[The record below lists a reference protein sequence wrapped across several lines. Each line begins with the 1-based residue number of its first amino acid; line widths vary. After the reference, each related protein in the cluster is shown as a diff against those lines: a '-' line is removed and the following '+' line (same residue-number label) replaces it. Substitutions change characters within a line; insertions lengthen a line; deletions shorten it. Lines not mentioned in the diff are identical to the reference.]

1 MATVT
6 KPIALDESLNTTEQ
20 TPRNVADVLAQELAR
35 IAGRQA
41 SDVNYDNTDSGL
53 TADNVQNAIDELKS
67 DIPTVNDGT
76 LTIQQNG
83 ETKGT
88 FTANQSGNST
98 VNIETPT
105 TDIQTAVDEFETY
118 NGGLLSECKV
128 ALSPNQDLHG
138 YDSPWVGGAGKN
150 KCDWKVTP
158 TSDALSIA
166 LSPNT
171 YTISAQSTLAN
182 GNWYFRFTDN
192 NNNYITDTSV
202 TGLTSFS
209 VAGSGWMYGGNS
221 SQVVT
226 FIIPSNCILL
236 EVGKLNSDGTIP
248 AQIEIGSTAT
258 VYEPYSNICPISG
271 HTQVDV
277 GDDGKN
283 LFDWT
288 NRPSFVGFIDTN
300 SQTFRLNPNYICTYI
315 TCKPNTTYTI
325 SKEAGKTFRIATSA
339 QIPADG
345 VSYIGTSANHTGTSI
360 TYTTESNAKYLVV
373 LYWSSAN
380 GDAKTAD
387 ELAQT
392 IQIELGSTATP
403 YVPYNGYQVTVNL
416 GGTYYSGTLDV
427 VTGVFVPDM
436 VEKDVSASDLLNQYL
451 DTTNN
456 QYLAGIDANAKIPAT
471 INTVGNVKCNEL
483 TAKAQSSLFNEVGDA
498 ICILTDGK
506 LRVTFSGVTTFADM
520 QTWVTNHP
528 LQVVYELANPTPIQL
543 SPTMVK
549 ALVGENHL
557 SAPLEGQE
565 ITESKYK
572 QAFTFDDVN
581 AQIESTYSEGISHNS
596 VYRGKYLGDHVTDEQ
611 WDAIGDGSFRDL
623 YIGDYWTIN
632 GINWRI
638 AHFNYWLGTGDVK
651 CNTNHVVIVP
661 YGWVSTFNMNAS
673 DDTTGGY
680 LNSEWYTTN
689 RHFAVENIEADFGAS
704 HILSHRNF
712 FSDAV
717 SDGHASHGMWVDSTV
732 DLMNEIMVCGSLVG
746 SYSGK
751 YYEVGC
757 DKFQLALF
765 KYNPP
770 SARMDVSYWLRG
782 VSTASSF
789 VAMGNFGLLDGFTAS
804 QILKIRPVFAIKK

>member
-6 KPIALDESLNTTEQ
+6 KPIALDESLNTTELSS
-20 TPRNVADVLAQELAR
+20 RNVADVLAQELSAVATA
-35 IAGRQA
+35 IGGISAPSA
-41 SDVNYDNTDSGL
+41 EDVSYDNSGSGL
-53 TADNVQNAIDELKS
+53 SATDVQNALDEIVS

-105 TDIQTAVDEFETY
+105 TDIQTAVDEFSTF
-118 NGGLLSECKV
+118 NGGLLSECNV
-128 ALSPNQDLHG
+128 TLEPVQDLHG
-138 YDSPWVGGAGKN
+138 YENPWVGGASKN
-150 KCDWKVTP
+150 KLPLVLADIKSNNMQGTWSGNSYTYNGVTF
-158 TSDALSIA
+158 TV
-166 LSPNT
+166 NT
-171 YTISAQSTLAN
+171 DIDEN
-182 GNWYFRFTDN
+182 
-192 NNNYITDTSV
+192 V
-202 TGLTSFS
+202 TGIETSGSASGNGSFYLCNGLTLDSGYILNGCPSTGGSSTYRVRLRYGSSDYF
-209 VAGSGWMYGGNS
+209 VDTGSGAEITSPVTSYGSVDIRFNS
-221 SQVVT
+221 GTNLSGLT
-226 FIIPSNCILL
+226 FYPMIRLAS
-236 EVGKLNSDGTIP
+236 ESDPTF
-248 AQIEIGSTAT
+248 A
-258 VYEPYSNICPISG
+258 PYSNICPISG

-277 GDDGKN
+277 DVSDG
-283 LFDWT
+283 
-288 NRPSFVGFIDTN
+288 
-300 SQTFRLNPNYICTYI
+300 QTTQ
-315 TCKPNTTYTI
+315 
-325 SKEAGKTFRIATSA
+325 E
-339 QIPADG
+339 
-345 VSYIGTSANHTGTSI
+345 
-360 TYTTESNAKYLVV
+360 
-373 LYWSSAN
+373 
-380 GDAKTAD
+380 
-387 ELAQT
+387 
-392 IQIELGSTATP
+392 
-403 YVPYNGYQVTVNL
+403 QVTVNL

-427 VTGVFVPDM
+427 VSGVLTITHA
-436 VEKDVSASDLLNQYL
+436 EIDLGTLSWIRI
-451 DTTNN
+451 TTNVFRASN
-456 QYLAGIDANAKIPAT
+456 SGMEVVADNVTADLTCEIYKKGNYTGLGNGEIAIRAGSQIWVRDSTVDNAT
-471 INTVGNVKCNEL
+471 IFTNQVN
-483 TAKAQSSLFNEVGDA
+483 
-498 ICILTDGK
+498 GK
-506 LRVTFSGVTTFADM
+506 KLVYPLATPTT
-520 QTWVTNHP
+520 
-528 LQVVYELANPTPIQL
+528 IQL

-572 QAFTFDDVN
+572 QTFTFDDVN

-746 SYSGK
+746 SYLGK

>member
-6 KPIALDESLNTTEQ
+6 KPIALDESLNTTELSS
-20 TPRNVADVLAQELAR
+20 RNVADVLAQELSAVATA
-35 IAGRQA
+35 IGGISAPSA
-41 SDVNYDNTDSGL
+41 EDVSYDNSGSGL
-53 TADNVQNAIDELKS
+53 SATDVQNALDEIVS

-118 NGGLLSECKV
+118 NGGLLSSCKV

-138 YDSPWVGGAGKN
+138 YDHPWVGGAGKN
-150 KCDWKVTP
+150 KWAFGDFTGGYSNVP
-158 TSDALSIA
+158 FSLPAG
-166 LSPNT
+166 T
-171 YTISAQSTLAN
+171 YTISKS
-182 GNWYFRFTDN
+182 DN
-192 NNNYITDTSV
+192 NVVSIRFMGGSMNIPVSFTSSTTVTLTEATTSINYY
-202 TGLTSFS
+202 
-209 VAGSGWMYGGNS
+209 SG
-221 SQVVT
+221 
-226 FIIPSNCILL
+226 
-236 EVGKLNSDGTIP
+236 DGT
-248 AQIEIGSTAT
+248 ATNVMIESGSTAT
-258 VYEPYSNICPISG
+258 AYEPYENICPISG
-271 HTQVDV
+271 HTQVEV
-277 GDDGKN
+277 ENHQKN
-283 LFDWT
+283 LCDDSLIVQGDIDNSTGADTADGSLKHIRSGYCNAESSTQYTVSHNHTIGSGTLKVFEYRSDKSFIRRT
-288 NRPSFVGFIDTN
+288 NAGAVTSL
-300 SQTFRLNPNYICTYI
+300 SYTFTTHSECKYIRIAIYDESG
-315 TCKPNTTYTI
+315 I
-325 SKEAGKTFRIATSA
+325 SKDST
-339 QIPADG
+339 
-345 VSYIGTSANHTGTSI
+345 
-360 TYTTESNAKYLVV
+360 
-373 LYWSSAN
+373 W
-380 GDAKTAD
+380 
-387 ELAQT
+387 
-392 IQIELGSTATP
+392 IQLELGSTATA

-416 GGTYYSGTLDV
+416 GGTYYSGTLDIV
-427 VTGVFVPDM
+427 SGVFTLTHVMWSDDGSKNWARNADGSFYVFYTDTHPLAVQDAGGCSCDYAPFVLSFDGMSVFARANGLVSLGRGWGNIYPDA
-436 VEKDVSASDLLNQYL
+436 ASL
-451 DTTNN
+451 
-456 QYLAGIDANAKIPAT
+456 
-471 INTVGNVKCNEL
+471 
-483 TAKAQSSLFNEVGDA
+483 KAQFA
-498 ICILTDGK
+498 IEPFQMVYK
-506 LRVTFSGVTTFADM
+506 LASP
-520 QTWVTNHP
+520 QS
-528 LQVVYELANPTPIQL
+528 IQL

-557 SAPLEGQE
+557 SAPLDGQE
-565 ITESKYK
+565 ITESKYR
-572 QAFTFDDVN
+572 QMFTFDDVN

-746 SYSGK
+746 SYLGK

>member
-105 TDIQTAVDEFETY
+105 PDIQTAVDEFETY
-118 NGGLLSECKV
+118 NGGLLSECIV
-128 ALSPNQDLHG
+128 ELVP
-138 YDSPWVGGAGKN
+138 V
-150 KCDWKVTP
+150 
-158 TSDALSIA
+158 
-166 LSPNT
+166 
-171 YTISAQSTLAN
+171 QS
-182 GNWYFRFTDN
+182 
-192 NNNYITDTSV
+192 
-202 TGLTSFS
+202 
-209 VAGSGWMYGGNS
+209 GSGD
-221 SQVVT
+221 
-226 FIIPSNCILL
+226 PSPDN
-236 EVGKLNSDGTIP
+236 VR
-248 AQIEIGSTAT
+248 
-258 VYEPYSNICPISG
+258 PISG

-373 LYWSSAN
+373 LYWSSTN

-427 VTGVFVPDM
+427 VSG
-436 VEKDVSASDLLNQYL
+436 
-451 DTTNN
+451 
-456 QYLAGIDANAKIPAT
+456 
-471 INTVGNVKCNEL
+471 EL
-483 TAKAQSSLFNEVGDA
+483 TVDSAFIASYNGETLPSTWISDRDVYAVGTTPTTGAEVCYKLA
-498 ICILTDGK
+498 TPLT
-506 LRVTFSGVTTFADM
+506 
-520 QTWVTNHP
+520 
-528 LQVVYELANPTPIQL
+528 IQL

-623 YIGDYWTIN
+623 YIGDYWAIN

>member
-20 TPRNVADVLAQELAR
+20 TPRNIADVLAQELSR
-35 IAGRQA
+35 ITGRTA
-41 SDVNYDNTDSGL
+41 SEVEYDNTDSGL
-53 TADNVQNAIDELKS
+53 TADNVQDALDEIAES
-67 DIPTVNDGT
+67 VPT
-76 LTIQQNG
+76 L
-83 ETKGT
+83 
-88 FTANQSGNST
+88 
-98 VNIETPT
+98 PT

-118 NGGLLSECKV
+118 NGGLLSSLKV

-138 YDSPWVGGAGKN
+138 YDSPWVGGASKQLIPMTVN
-150 KCDWKVTP
+150 
-158 TSDALSIA
+158 ALK
-166 LSPNT
+166 
-171 YTISAQSTLAN
+171 LAN
-182 GNWYFRFTDN
+182 AWMTWNGKVATAVGLTVTLLTDDAENVICIDVDGIANVRLDFSLGWVYTDGSYVISGSTNGGLSEWGVWQRGHGSVESEMSLDGAGTFTDTRQ
-192 NNNYITDTSV
+192 TDNECV
-202 TGLTSFS
+202 LTIFQGATPSHQKFYP
-209 VAGSGWMYGGNS
+209 MLCLS
-221 SQVVT
+221 SA
-226 FIIPSNCILL
+226 P
-236 EVGKLNSDGTIP
+236 DP
-248 AQIEIGSTAT
+248 T
-258 VYEPYSNICPISG
+258 VFAPYTNICPING
-271 HTQVDV
+271 HTQADVDV
-277 GDDGKN
+277 SDG
-283 LFDWT
+283 
-288 NRPSFVGFIDTN
+288 
-300 SQTFRLNPNYICTYI
+300 QTTQ
-315 TCKPNTTYTI
+315 
-325 SKEAGKTFRIATSA
+325 E
-339 QIPADG
+339 
-345 VSYIGTSANHTGTSI
+345 
-360 TYTTESNAKYLVV
+360 
-373 LYWSSAN
+373 
-380 GDAKTAD
+380 
-387 ELAQT
+387 
-392 IQIELGSTATP
+392 
-403 YVPYNGYQVTVNL
+403 QVTVNL

-689 RHFAVENIEADFGAS
+689 RHFAVENIEANFGAS

>member
-6 KPIALDESLNTTEQ
+6 KPIALDESLNTTELSS
-20 TPRNVADVLAQELAR
+20 RNVADVLAQELSAVATA
-35 IAGRQA
+35 IGGISAPSA
-41 SDVNYDNTDSGL
+41 EDVSYDNSGSGL
-53 TADNVQNAIDELKS
+53 SATDVQNALDEIVS

-118 NGGLLSECKV
+118 NGGLLSSCKV

-150 KCDWKVTP
+150 KLPLTVNGIKSAN
-158 TSDALSIA
+158 TSGTWSGNEYTIRGI
-166 LSPNT
+166 T
-171 YTISAQSTLAN
+171 YTIQTDDSGNVIRILIN
-182 GNWYFRFTDN
+182 GSN
-192 NNNYITDTSV
+192 TS
-202 TGLTSFS
+202 
-209 VAGSGWMYGGNS
+209 GGNAEFNLYTNNS
-221 SQVVT
+221 FYLPNGDYILSGGY
-226 FIIPSNCILL
+226 SNSCRIFYYNGTNYYDSKPNP
-236 EVGKLNSDGTIP
+236 VSFTVDGTETASRCTAIVTNGTTVNDAVVYP
-248 AQIEIGSTAT
+248 MIRLSTET
-258 VYEPYSNICPISG
+258 DPTFESYSNICPITG
-271 HTQVDV
+271 HTQVEVDV
-277 GDDGKN
+277 SDG
-283 LFDWT
+283 
-288 NRPSFVGFIDTN
+288 
-300 SQTFRLNPNYICTYI
+300 QTTQ
-315 TCKPNTTYTI
+315 
-325 SKEAGKTFRIATSA
+325 E
-339 QIPADG
+339 
-345 VSYIGTSANHTGTSI
+345 
-360 TYTTESNAKYLVV
+360 
-373 LYWSSAN
+373 
-380 GDAKTAD
+380 
-387 ELAQT
+387 
-392 IQIELGSTATP
+392 
-403 YVPYNGYQVTVNL
+403 QVTVNL
-416 GGTYYSGTLDV
+416 GGTYYSGILDIV
-427 VTGVFVPDM
+427 SGVFVVDRGYILF
-436 VEKDVSASDLLNQYL
+436 DGSQSF
-451 DTTNN
+451 TTFGTDGQEFRYDISGLKNS
-456 QYLAGIDANAKIPAT
+456 IANLISSFLKTVFPYISW
-471 INTVGNVKCNEL
+471 NTSGDSISVVGNG
-483 TAKAQSSLFNEVGDA
+483 SSLGIRLA
-498 ICILTDGK
+498 SQ
-506 LRVTFSGVTTFADM
+506 VTSATELKAYFAE
-520 QTWVTNHP
+520 HP
-528 LQVVYELANPTPIQL
+528 LQVVYELATPQTIQL
-543 SPTMVK
+543 TPQQVK

-572 QAFTFDDVN
+572 QTFTFDDVN

-623 YIGDYWTIN
+623 YIGDYWAIN

-746 SYSGK
+746 SYLGK